1 MILELLLYEVVTT
14 AGGYPV
20 LRRSREALMV
30 KALLEEAT
38 LPEKAKSA
46 LDSSKKW
53 ARQRLL
59 KPVDEFINT
68 VNGEQVL
75 KEVREY
81 MTESEAINTALVT
94 RLLQAEGRIRWLQG
108 LVAILVVAEV
118 MHWLLR

>member
-1 MILELLLYEVVTT
+1 
-14 AGGYPV
+14 
-20 LRRSREALMV
+20 MV

-38 LPEKAKSA
+38 LLDKAKSA
-46 LDSSKKW
+46 FDSGRRWTK
-53 ARQRLL
+53 QQIIE
-59 KPVDEFINT
+59 PVEEFVET

-81 MTESEAINTALVT
+81 LTESEAVNTALVT
-94 RLLQAEGRIRWLQG
+94 RLLQAERRIRWLQA